1 MLNGKLFKQQKKNS
15 RRPETSVLESET
27 VSPEVSVVRR
37 GFNAKDF
44 ISSLLHRNY
53 RYFWIGALLSNI
65 GTWLQMVALG
75 WLVLQLTDSAF
86 YLGLTNF
93 ASLAPV
99 FFFALFAGLAADRYD
114 RRQLLIITQI
124 IMMFFAFILGLLS
137 SVEVISV
144 PLVLIIVFISG
155 IALAYNFPA
164 WQAIV
169 PDLVSKDDLL
179 NAIALNSAQFNA
191 ARLIGPA
198 IAGLILAK
206 WGAVS
211 CFYLNAL
218 SFIAVIIALYLIHP
232 APNPKI
238 KKDSNQ
244 TFLKYSLSGI
254 KYSYEH
260 RLVGVLL
267 ISVGFISTCATPYT
281 TLMPIYAKH
290 ILKVGASGYGFL
302 LAASGLG
309 AVLGG
314 LLIAPLSHIFKK
326 QALIKSGLMVL
337 SISLSAFAFSRI
349 FIISLFTL
357 AVAGGSLLAVLSTMN
372 TSLQM
377 TVPNEI
383 RGRIM
388 SLYVLMFLGMMPF
401 GSLIFGALAQIIGSP
416 AAIFIGAVGC
426 LLLDLLLIVRKD
438 LILKVDSP
446 ENN

>member
-1 MLNGKLFKQQKKNS
+1 MLNGKSFKRQKSNS
-15 RRPETSVLESET
+15 SRLATSVLESET
-27 VSPEVSVVRR
+27 VSPEFTVVKR

-75 WLVLQLTDSAF
+75 WLVLQLTNSAF

-114 RRQLLIITQI
+114 RRKLLIITQI
-124 IMMFFAFILGLLS
+124 IMMLFAFILGILS
-137 SVEVISV
+137 SVGIISV
-144 PLVLIIVFISG
+144 SLILIIVFISG

-169 PDLVSKDDLL
+169 PDLVPRDDLL

-206 WGAVS
+206 WGVIS
-211 CFYLNAL
+211 CFYLNGL
-218 SFIAVIIALYLIHP
+218 SFVAVIIALCLIHP

-244 TFLKYSLSGI
+244 SFLKYSFSGI
-254 KYSYEH
+254 KYSIEH
-260 RLVGVLL
+260 RLVGILL

-290 ILKVGASGYGFL
+290 ILKVGASGYGLL
-302 LAASGLG
+302 LAASGFG

-314 LLIAPLSHIFKK
+314 LLIAPLSHVFQK
-326 QALIKSGLMVL
+326 QSLIKSGLFVL
-337 SISLSAFAFSRI
+337 SFSLSLFAFSRI
-349 FIISLFTL
+349 FVLSLIAL
-357 AVAGGSLLAVLSTMN
+357 AIAGGSLLAVLSTMN
-372 TSLQM
+372 TSLQI

-426 LLLDLLLIVRKD
+426 LFLSLVLTVRKE
-438 LILKVDSP
+438 LILKIDSP